1 MSKPRARDLGIPFDG
16 KTGRHN
22 SITDVTGVR
31 CGHRTYLDGP
41 GKLVIGRGPKNT
53 GVTAILPRGNN
64 PPKDGID
71 TTVMAGWF
79 SLNGNGEMTGT
90 HLIEELGVLEG
101 PIMITNTVSVGTVR
115 DGVIKYRREQ
125 LGEKIDPENFLSPPV
140 VAETS
145 DEWLND
151 ILGFHV
157 TEADVKQAID
167 GANPIPKQHPQ
178 VFTEEGNVGG
188 GTGMICYDWKGG
200 IGTSSRLVEVGD
212 AGCMLGVLVQANQ
225 GQFRDLVVRGVPVG
239 TEMMP
244 PNHHE
249 VGMRQSRRRKSSI
262 IVVIATDAPMLP
274 TQLKRLARR
283 AAHGV
288 GRTGT
293 ITNNDSGEIFV
304 AFSTIDAGAYVT
316 SSEVVS
322 LDTIQNYEIM
332 DRFFKATVDATEEAI
347 VNALVAAETLEGR
360 DGNKAWGI
368 TDPTLPGNSLLQVMQ
383 EYNRPRM

>member
-1 MSKPRARDLGIPFDG
+1 
-16 KTGRHN
+16 
-22 SITDVTGVR
+22 
-31 CGHRTYLDGP
+31 
-41 GKLVIGRGPKNT
+41 
-53 GVTAILPRGNN
+53 
-64 PPKDGID
+64 
-71 TTVMAGWF
+71 MAGWF
-79 SLNGNGEMTGT
+79 SLNGNGEMTST
-90 HLIEELGVLEG
+90 HLIEEFGVLEG
-101 PIMITNTVSVGTVR
+101 PLMITNTVSVGTVR
-115 DGVIKYRREQ
+115 DGVIKYRRDQ
-125 LGEKIDPENFLSPPV
+125 LGAKIDPEDFLALPA

-157 TEADVKQAID
+157 IEADVNQAID
-167 GANPIPKQHPQ
+167 EANPIPNQHPQ

-188 GTGMICYDWKGG
+188 GTGMTCYDWKGG
-200 IGTSSRLVEVGD
+200 IGTSSRLVDVGG
-212 AGCMLGVLVQANQ
+212 ASYTLGVLVQANQ

-249 VGMRQSRRRKSSI
+249 VSMRRRRKSSI

-293 ITNNDSGEIFV
+293 FTNNDSGEIFV
-304 AFSTIDAGAYVT
+304 ALSTVDADAYMT
-316 SSEVVS
+316 ASADLP
-322 LDTIQNYEIM
+322 LDTIQNYDVM
-332 DRFFKATVDATEEAI
+332 DKFFKGAVDATEEAI
-347 VNALVAAETLEGR
+347 INALVAAETLEGR

-368 TDPTLPGNSLLQVMQ
+368 TDPKLPGKSLLQVMK
-383 EYNRPRM
+383 EYNRLC